1 MILSGLE
8 AVHSS
13 EMYVA
18 VTLHIDSFQR
28 EAILI
33 KFFFCITVY
42 LWVILRFHLFL
53 FNDFFN
59 SWLVVVALRIM

>member
-1 MILSGLE
+1 MMLSGLE

-13 EMYVA
+13 EMSVA

-28 EAILI
+28 KAILI
-33 KFFFCITVY
+33 KFAFSIIVY
-42 LWVILRFHLFL
+42 LWVTLRFYLFL
-53 FNDFFN
+53 FYDFFN